1 MNDYWCIPSKED
13 ADFVA
18 CMEDVLDVY
27 ELPYNPM
34 RPVVCM
40 DEKPYQLLG
49 DAREPLPMRPGNDRK
64 TDSEYVRKGTCSIFA
79 FVEPLGG
86 KHHVSVHEHRTA
98 IDLALEIQ
106 YLADEMYPDAEKIIL
121 VMDNLNTHKPA
132 SLYKA
137 FPPAEAR
144 RIIKRLEIHYTPKH
158 GSWLDMAEI
167 ELNVMS
173 RQCLDRRI
181 ETIDLLR
188 TELSAWETERNQNN
202 SKIQWHF
209 QSGNAREK
217 LISLYPK
224 IISITP

>member
-1 MNDYWCIPSKED
+1 
-13 ADFVA
+13 
-18 CMEDVLDVY
+18 
-27 ELPYNPM
+27 
-34 RPVVCM
+34 
-40 DEKPYQLLG
+40 
-49 DAREPLPMRPGNDRK
+49 
-64 TDSEYVRKGTCSIFA
+64 
-79 FVEPLGG
+79 
-86 KHHVSVHEHRTA
+86 
-98 IDLALEIQ
+98 
-106 YLADEMYPDAEKIIL
+106 
-121 VMDNLNTHKPA
+121 
-132 SLYKA
+132 
-137 FPPAEAR
+137 
-144 RIIKRLEIHYTPKH
+144 
-158 GSWLDMAEI
+158 MAEI